1 MARVMPPD
9 GLCLYHAVR
18 YAQNPRTYDSVATAQ
33 NGMLIGAG
41 SKEIYDAA
49 AELRREMIDA
59 CVSAGL
65 HDQANRLRKTGNEG
79 YPEEEDFAM
88 LAGIA
93 SVPFEI
99 IIEAA
104 PNMQPIKYGDGN
116 PRARFILKLISDD
129 AGHQSAHWDVDA
141 LYDHNTK
148 RRRITGKKAVIPA
161 TAAPAEMCDDGP
173 PKNIHAHE
181 IPEIKDIN
189 ALQIEDASTDAPY
202 DVSPDIVEMERAVGQ
217 LIRDAGNPQERDL
230 YPMLKKLG
238 KQYTQKQIRTW
249 KKHYGHAPDTASGT
263 ISSHAASSSSTGA
276 QLMTDTPGVPADI
289 QEMEKTVG
297 QFIRSKGNPERPT
310 LYAMLRSEEHHYTHR
325 QVELWKKHYGH
336 TGPVDEELKDIDA
349 EAAVSQYRDDVES
362 CASLG
367 GGCKRLMKRLLSK
380 GVCMTE
386 HQARLALIQ
395 VKYAHLPN
403 AHVNQWEEFTDI
415 LQQGQSMEDTICNIA
430 EKRGWLVSLKNM
442 RSMRSEYEKQLTVSE
457 LERRYHLGFW
467 GRSHSG
473 GGLGG
478 FGRGPISNHVFVF
491 SAISLPPGSPS

>member
-1 MARVMPPD
+1 
-9 GLCLYHAVR
+9 
-18 YAQNPRTYDSVATAQ
+18 
-33 NGMLIGAG
+33 
-41 SKEIYDAA
+41 
-49 AELRREMIDA
+49 
-59 CVSAGL
+59 
-65 HDQANRLRKTGNEG
+65 
-79 YPEEEDFAM
+79 
-88 LAGIA
+88 
-93 SVPFEI
+93 
-99 IIEAA
+99 
-104 PNMQPIKYGDGN
+104 
-116 PRARFILKLISDD
+116 
-129 AGHQSAHWDVDA
+129 
-141 LYDHNTK
+141 
-148 RRRITGKKAVIPA
+148 
-161 TAAPAEMCDDGP
+161 
-173 PKNIHAHE
+173 
-181 IPEIKDIN
+181 
-189 ALQIEDASTDAPY
+189 
-202 DVSPDIVEMERAVGQ
+202 
-217 LIRDAGNPQERDL
+217 
-230 YPMLKKLG
+230 
-238 KQYTQKQIRTW
+238 
-249 KKHYGHAPDTASGT
+249 
-263 ISSHAASSSSTGA
+263 
-276 QLMTDTPGVPADI
+276 MTDTPGVPADI

-325 QVELWKKHYGH
+325 QVELWRKHYGH

-491 SAISLPPGSPS
+491 FRNKPPPGFPFLTAGDLWIRFRPRTCPRAKCVGAFRSRNRVHGSPATGIGAPEGNELRRNKNTTIERAPARPPKTCPNVTFAHDPKVWKYFDTAHAGGRIRVWRGRPGITALVIVHI